1 MQVEATEDNDA
12 PDQQEAAGDSDVPD
26 QQEDAGDKE
35 ESILGNLSP
44 TSDDATT
51 LDTEEYNRLTKELE
65 GDEEA
70 EAESAP
76 PKQVLA
82 TITGLEQETDE
93 ELTPTD
99 VGLLGPST
107 SETPP
112 SCHRYRVFPDSG
124 EGHISGHRE
133 TCPQKSSSNRQAGV
147 LSRTRKSSTN
157 Q

>member
-1 MQVEATEDNDA
+1 MQVEAIGDSDA
-12 PDQQEAAGDSDVPD
+12 PDQQEAARGSDVSD

-65 GDEEA
+65 DDEEA

-93 ELTPTD
+93 EMTPTD
-99 VGLLGPST
+99 VGLPGPSN

-112 SCHRYRVFPDSG
+112 SRPLYRVVPDSG
-124 EGHISGHRE
+124 EGHIFEHRE
-133 TCPQKSSSNRQAGV
+133 NMSA
-147 LSRTRKSSTN
+147 
-157 Q
+157 